1 MFVPRAEIFSDSDRR
16 ATASLARAL
25 ISSVWSQKGIDANGR
40 DVFKH
45 GLTWGG
51 GNVGGWGGASKARG
65 LWFPSVIQNNQD
77 IQNLRTR

>member
-1 MFVPRAEIFSDSDRR
+1 MPRAEIFSDSDRR

-51 GNVGGWGGASKARG
+51 VCVGVWGGKQSARALVSIRHSK
-65 LWFPSVIQNNQD
+65 
-77 IQNLRTR
+77 